1 MYNLGLL
8 YVKDEGVKPDYA
20 KALNLFKK
28 SSDLGCH
35 DSFYVIAQ
43 MYQEVRGIKK
53 AKEWKLKYEKEWKLK
68 YADAFN
74 DLWAITYL
82 YAFNRSIT
90 IN

>member
-53 AKEWKLKYEKEWKLK
+53 AKE
-68 YADAFN
+68 
-74 DLWAITYL
+74 
-82 YAFNRSIT
+82 
-90 IN
+90 